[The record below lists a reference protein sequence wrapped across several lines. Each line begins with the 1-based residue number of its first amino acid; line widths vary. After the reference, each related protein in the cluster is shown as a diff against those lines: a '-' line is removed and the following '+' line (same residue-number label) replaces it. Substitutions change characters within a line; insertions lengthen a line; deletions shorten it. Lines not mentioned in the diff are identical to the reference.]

1 MINVHK
7 KRSVVLGGRLMG
19 FCLLLLLIIQS
30 PIVFGQTRVQISGTV
45 TGEEG
50 DLLSGVSIKTSDG
63 SSTAATDDDGTFAIQ
78 VPANS
83 VLVFSYLGYTTQE
96 IAVGQSNQQV
106 DVVLQIEQSA
116 LDEVVVVGYGTQ
128 RREAVTGSVASIGG
142 DDLRDVPSANIS
154 QALQGRLPG
163 VQMTQTSTRPGEGMQ
178 IRIRGSRSLTAS
190 NDPLLV
196 LDGIPFAG
204 DLQDIDPNSIK
215 SIDVLKDA
223 SATAIYGS
231 RGANGVIL
239 VTTERGVKGQ
249 DARISYSAFD
259 GVKDVFSKFPMMNGP
274 QFARLRAE
282 AIRTSEE
289 LGVGA
294 QYPNSADETE
304 GEAAGVDT
312 DWQDLLYETGRTMS
326 HDLRISKGSERG
338 NYSVGMGYF
347 KDKGVLPTNEYSR
360 ISLRAAVDQ
369 EVGKYLRFG
378 LTSNSSYSFRGG
390 NQVGVGSALA
400 SSPLA
405 SPYDA
410 DGNLKRATFVS
421 QDPWRVYTRQSI
433 RDMKDLW
440 LDESKT
446 FGSYNNLYGEVSI
459 PGVEGLK
466 YRLNLGL
473 NIRQTAG
480 GTFTGIGVTSAIDP
494 EAPSSARIDHSMTTD
509 WAVENL
515 LTYDRTFGGKHNFN
529 VVALYSAQE
538 NRFNRS
544 RISALDLPA
553 DHFQYYNLGFAQG
566 EITINPDD
574 QIYRKSGLISWM
586 GRVMYDYD
594 NRYMLSATLRSD
606 ASSVLAPGHQW
617 HTYPAISAGWNI
629 ASESFMSDVTWLNQ
643 LKLRV
648 GYGETS
654 NQAVGP
660 YGTLGRLS
668 VRPYNFGDLG
678 DESYQ
683 TGYYISELPNP
694 SLGWE
699 YTETWNFGLD
709 FGLWGNRLTGT
720 IEYYRQH
727 TKDILLRVDLPNT
740 TGVPSYLSN
749 IGETENKG
757 LELSLNG
764 VIIES
769 DEPDGFTWEA
779 GINVYANRN
788 KLLALT
794 SGQERNE
801 GNSWFVGY
809 PINVIYD
816 YEKIGLWQ
824 EGDPYL
830 DILEPGGNVGM
841 IKVKYA
847 GEFDAD
853 GTPVRAI
860 GAADRQILKYDPN
873 FEGGFSTRFSYK
885 RFDLGL
891 VGTFK
896 NGGLA
901 ISRLYGG
908 SEYLNLLTGRRNNI
922 NVDYWTP
929 ENRDAKYP
937 RPGGLSAAD
946 NQKYANTMSYFDG
959 TYLKVR
965 TITLGYNFE
974 RGNWMD
980 KVGITALR
988 LYATAS
994 NPFVMFSP
1002 YHRESG
1008 MDPETNSGGRLPV
1021 ISTNAPS
1028 TRSYL
1033 FGLNLT
1039 F

>member
-1 MINVHK
+1 
-7 KRSVVLGGRLMG
+7 MG

-405 SPYDA
+405 SPYNA

>member
-1 MINVHK
+1 
-7 KRSVVLGGRLMG
+7 MG